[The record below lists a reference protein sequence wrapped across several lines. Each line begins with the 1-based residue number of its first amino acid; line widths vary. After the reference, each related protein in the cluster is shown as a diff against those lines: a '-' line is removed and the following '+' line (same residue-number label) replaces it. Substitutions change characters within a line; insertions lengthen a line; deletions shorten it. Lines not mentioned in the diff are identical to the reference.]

1 MPYRTIV
8 VGTDGSPTASV
19 AAEVAQKLAK
29 RLHGKLVLVG
39 ALDAYGV
46 SRQPLQTA
54 LYEAAEAARAKKIDT
69 TAELIEGT
77 PGESILAA
85 AIKHDADLIVVGN
98 RGMGQATRFR
108 LGSVPD
114 WIAHDAPCDLLIVDT
129 TGRAGPR
136 EPAPPYTK
144 ILAGTDGSGTATEAV
159 RKAFTL
165 ASVYAGTV
173 TLVHVGDP
181 IVGAIKLQEVASTRP
196 EDVEVQKRTVE
207 GDPAQRICE
216 LAEAEGVQ
224 LVVVGN
230 KGMSGVRRFLGS
242 VPNKVAHEVPS
253 DVLIVKTMDRS
264 ADDLVAGHGGL
275 VGVDGRQLAVYRDEN
290 GHTYELSPRC
300 THMGCTVDWNDAAK
314 TWDCPCHGSRFAFD
328 GSVVRGPAAE
338 PLERVGGSAGAR
350 DAAARRDAVAREEGT
365 VAEAAPSAAPSAGR
379 SAGPGAKKERH
390 VIVGASL
397 AGATAAATLREEG
410 FDGDVILIG
419 AEPAFPYE
427 RPPLSKTFL
436 RGESTIQEAMVRP
449 EAFYTDNRIETR
461 LGTTVVGVDTAEK
474 TLMVAG
480 GDPVPFDKLLIA
492 TGARNRRF
500 PIPGIDLEGILDL
513 RTLGDAARI
522 RAEMLP
528 GHRVVLAGMG
538 FIGSEVAAS
547 LRQRGLEVHV
557 VASGKAPLD
566 RVLGEDVGRVIEG
579 IHRDHGVEMT
589 FDDQVAGFQGDGR
602 VRNVKTASGLSLS
615 CDFVVLGLGVE
626 AVAAYL
632 DGSGTDV
639 DDGVVV
645 DEHCRASVADVFAAG
660 DIANHYH
667 PVFRRRIRVEHW
679 DNARRQ
685 GRVAALN
692 MMGRDTPYDEIPW
705 FWSDQYEHTIQYA
718 GYHREWDDL
727 VIRGS
732 LESRRFA
739 AFYMLGGRVQAVVSV
754 DRPADVQDAMGII
767 RAGGRADPAK
777 LRDLAVDLTS
787 LG

>member
-1 MPYRTIV
+1 MSYRTIV
-8 VGTDGSPTASV
+8 VGTDGSPTATV
-19 AAEVAQKLAK
+19 AVEVAQKLAK
-29 RLHGKLVLVG
+29 RLRGRLVLVG
-39 ALDAYGV
+39 ALDAYGI

-54 LYEAAEAARAKKIDT
+54 LYEAAEAARTKKVDA

-85 AIKHDADLIVVGN
+85 ATKHDADLIVVGN

-136 EPAPPYTK
+136 EPAPPYSR

-159 RKAFTL
+159 RKAYTL
-165 ASVYAGTV
+165 ASMYAGSV

-181 IVGAIKLQEVASTRP
+181 LVGAIKLEEVASSRP
-196 EDVEVQKRTVE
+196 DDVEVVKRAVQ
-207 GDPAQRICE
+207 GDPAERICE
-216 LAEAEGVQ
+216 LAEAEDVQ

-253 DVLIVKTMDRS
+253 DVLIVKTIDRS
-264 ADDLVAGHGGL
+264 AEDLVAGHGGL
-275 VGVDGRQLAVYRDEN
+275 VDVDGRQLAVYRDAD
-290 GHTYELSPRC
+290 GRTYELSPRC
-300 THMGCTVDWNDAAK
+300 THMGCTVDWNDPAQ

-328 GSVVRGPAAE
+328 GSVVHGPASE
-338 PLERVGGSAGAR
+338 PLERVGGTAPAP
-350 DAAARRDAVAREEGT
+350 DAIPAAET
-365 VAEAAPSAAPSAGR
+365 VAGEASEPSSSEGGR
-379 SAGPGAKKERH
+379 AVGPKERV

-410 FDGDVILIG
+410 FDGGIVLIG
-419 AEPAFPYE
+419 SEPTFPYE
-427 RPPLSKTFL
+427 RPPLSKAFL
-436 RGESTIQEAMVRP
+436 RGESTMQEAMVRP
-449 EAFYTDNRIETR
+449 EAFYADNRVETR
-461 LGTTVVGVDTAEK
+461 FGTTVVGVDTAGK
-474 TLMVAG
+474 TLTVAG
-480 GDPVPFDKLLIA
+480 GDPVPFDELLIA

-500 PIPGIDLEGILDL
+500 PIPGVALDGVLDL

-547 LRQRGLEVHV
+547 LRQRGLEVRV
-557 VASGKAPLD
+557 VAGGKAPLD

-589 FDDQVAGFQGDGR
+589 FGDQIASFEGNGR
-602 VRNVKTASGLSLS
+602 VHTVKTSSGQSIT
-615 CDFVVLGLGVE
+615 CNFVVLGLGVE
-626 AVAAYL
+626 PVAGFL
-632 DGSGTDV
+632 EGSGIEV

-645 DEHCRASVADVFAAG
+645 DEHCRASVAGVFAAG
-660 DIANHYH
+660 DVANHYH
-667 PVFRRRIRVEHW
+667 PVFGRRIRIEHW
-679 DNARRQ
+679 NNAREQ

-692 MMGRDTPYDEIPW
+692 MLGRDTPYDEIHW
-705 FWSDQYEHTIQYA
+705 FWSDQYEHSIQYA

-732 LESRRFA
+732 LESRSFA
-739 AFYMLGGRVQAVVSV
+739 GFYMLGGRVQAVVSV
-754 DRPADVQDAMGII
+754 DRPADVRDTMGLI
-767 RAGGRADPAK
+767 RAGGLANPAK
-777 LRDLAVDLTS
+777 LRDEAVDLAS

>member
-19 AAEVAQKLAK
+19 AVGVAQALAK
-29 RLHGKLVLVG
+29 RLRGTLVLVG
-39 ALDAYGV
+39 ALDAFGI
-46 SRQPLQTA
+46 SRQPLQAA
-54 LYEAAEAARAKKIDT
+54 LYEAAEAARAKKVDA

-136 EPAPPYTK
+136 EPAPPYMR

-159 RKAFTL
+159 RKAYTL
-165 ASVYAGTV
+165 ASVYAGAV

-181 IVGAIKLQEVASTRP
+181 LVGAIKLDEVASTKP
-196 EDVEVQKRTVE
+196 EDVEVEKRAVE
-207 GDPAQRICE
+207 GDPAQLICD
-216 LAEAEGVQ
+216 LAETENVQ

-253 DVLIVKTMDRS
+253 DVLIVKTVDR
-264 ADDLVAGHGGL
+264 AVDDLVAGHGGL
-275 VGVDGRQLAVYRDEN
+275 VNVGGKQLAVYRDDD

-300 THMGCTVDWNDAAK
+300 THMGCTVDWNDTSR
-314 TWDCPCHGSRFAFD
+314 TWDCPCHGSRFAAD
-328 GSVVRGPAAE
+328 GSVVHGPAAE
-338 PLERVGGSAGAR
+338 PLERVGG
-350 DAAARRDAVAREEGT
+350 T
-365 VAEAAPSAAPSAGR
+365 APSADWAGAEPTAR
-379 SAGPGAKKERH
+379 PDRGAAATESTRRF

-410 FDGDVILIG
+410 FDGDVVLIG
-419 AEPAFPYE
+419 SEAAFPYE
-427 RPPLSKTFL
+427 RPPLSKAFL

-449 EAFYTDNRIETR
+449 EAFYTDNRIET
-461 LGTTVVGVDTAEK
+461 LFGTTVIGVDANARTIA
-474 TLMVAG
+474 VAG
-480 GDPVPFDKLLIA
+480 GEPVRYDRLLIA

-500 PIPGIDLEGILDL
+500 PIPGIDLQGVLDL

-522 RAEMLP
+522 RAEMRP
-528 GHRVVLAGMG
+528 GRRVVMAGMG

-557 VASGKAPLD
+557 VAGGKAPLD
-566 RVLGEDVGRVIEG
+566 RVLGEEVGRVIEG

-589 FDDQVAGFQGDGR
+589 FDDQVTGFEGDGR
-602 VRNVKTASGLSLS
+602 VGAVTTANGLRLE
-615 CDFVVLGLGVE
+615 CDFAVLGLGVE
-626 AVAAYL
+626 PVAGFL
-632 DGSGTDV
+632 DGSGIDT
-639 DDGVVV
+639 DDGVLV
-645 DEHCRASVADVFAAG
+645 DEFCRANADGVFAAG
-660 DIANHYH
+660 DVAKHYH
-667 PVFRRRIRVEHW
+667 PVFGQRIRTEHW
-679 DNARRQ
+679 NNARQQ
-685 GRVAALN
+685 GRAAALN
-692 MMGRDTPYDEIPW
+692 MLGRETPYDEVHW

-732 LESRRFA
+732 LDSRSFA
-739 AFYMLGGRVQAVVSV
+739 AFYLLEGRVRAVVSV
-754 DRPADVQDAMGII
+754 DRPSDVRDSMSLIA
-767 RAGGRADPAK
+767 AGGRADVAK
-777 LRDLAVDLTS
+777 LRDETVDLAS

>member
-19 AAEVAQKLAK
+19 AVEVAQKLAR
-29 RLHGKLVLVG
+29 RLKGRLVLVG
-39 ALDAYGV
+39 ALDAYGIT
-46 SRQPLQTA
+46 RQPLQTA
-54 LYEAAEAARAKKIDT
+54 LYEAAEAARAKKVEA
-69 TAELIEGT
+69 TAEVIEGT

-114 WIAHDAPCDLLIVDT
+114 WVAHDAPCDLLIVDT

-136 EPAPPYTK
+136 DPAPPYTR

-159 RKAFTL
+159 RKAYTL
-165 ASVYAGTV
+165 ASVYAGSV

-181 IVGAIKLQEVASTRP
+181 LVGAIKLDEVASAKP
-196 EDVEVQKRTVE
+196 EDVEVEKRAVE

-216 LAEAEGVQ
+216 LAESEDVQ

-253 DVLIVKTMDRS
+253 DVLIVKTVDRS
-264 ADDLVAGHGGL
+264 VDDLLEGHGGL
-275 VGVDGRQLAVYRDEN
+275 VGVDGRQLAVYRDDE
-290 GHTYELSPRC
+290 GLTYELSPRC
-300 THMGCTVDWNDAAK
+300 THMGCTVDWNDTAR
-314 TWDCPCHGSRFAFD
+314 TWDCPCHGSRFAAD

-338 PLERVGGSAGAR
+338 PLERVGG
-350 DAAARRDAVAREEGT
+350 T
-365 VAEAAPSAAPSAGR
+365 APSTAGGAVDEPTPTARGVGRPTR
-379 SAGPGAKKERH
+379 SVRC

-419 AEPAFPYE
+419 SEASFPYE

-436 RGESTIQEAMVRP
+436 RGESTMQEAMVRP
-449 EAFYTDNRIETR
+449 EAFYADNRIETR
-461 LGTTVVGVDTAEK
+461 LGSTVVAVDAGGK
-474 TLMVAG
+474 TLTVAG
-480 GDPVPFDKLLIA
+480 GDAVSYDSLLIA
-492 TGARNRRF
+492 TGSRNRRF
-500 PIPGIDLEGILDL
+500 PIPGIDLDGVLDL
-513 RTLGDAARI
+513 RTLEDAARI
-522 RAEMLP
+522 RAQMVP
-528 GHRVVLAGMG
+528 GRRVVLAGMG

-557 VASGKAPLD
+557 VAGGKAPLD
-566 RVLGEDVGRVIEG
+566 RVLGVDVGHVIEG

-589 FDDQVAGFQGDGR
+589 FDDQVASFEGDGR
-602 VRNVKTASGLSLS
+602 VRTVKTASGRSLD

-626 AVAAYL
+626 PVTGFL
-632 DGSGTDV
+632 DGSGIDV
-639 DDGVVV
+639 DDGVLV
-645 DEHCRASVADVFAAG
+645 DERCRASADGVFAAG
-660 DIANHYH
+660 DVANHYH
-667 PVFRRRIRVEHW
+667 PVFDRRIRTEHW
-679 DNARRQ
+679 NNARQQ
-685 GRVAALN
+685 GRAAALN
-692 MMGRDTPYDEIPW
+692 MMGRETPYDEIHW

-732 LESRRFA
+732 LESRNFA
-739 AFYMLGGRVQAVVSV
+739 AFYLLGGRVLAVVSV
-754 DRPADVQDAMGII
+754 DRPADVQDSMALI
-767 RAGGRADPAK
+767 RAGGRADAAT
-777 LRDLAVDLTS
+777 LRDEGVELAS

>member
-1 MPYRTIV
+1 MSYRTIV

-19 AAEVAQKLAK
+19 AVEVAQKLAK
-29 RLHGKLVLVG
+29 RLRGKLVLVG

-46 SRQPLQTA
+46 TRQPLQTA
-54 LYEAAEAARAKKIDT
+54 LYEAAEAARAKKVDA

-136 EPAPPYTK
+136 DPAPPYTR

-159 RKAFTL
+159 RKAYTL
-165 ASVYAGTV
+165 ASVYAGSV

-181 IVGAIKLQEVASTRP
+181 VVGAIKLAEVASTRP
-196 EDVEVQKRTVE
+196 EDVEVENRTVE

-216 LAEAEGVQ
+216 LAEAERVQ

-253 DVLIVKTMDRS
+253 DVLIVKTVDRS

-275 VGVDGRQLAVYRDEN
+275 VGVDGRQLAVYRDED
-290 GHTYELSPRC
+290 GQTYELSPRC
-300 THMGCTVDWNDAAK
+300 THMGCTVDWNDSAQ

-338 PLERVGGSAGAR
+338 PLERVGGTAGAP
-350 DAAARRDAVAREEGT
+350 DAAAQG
-365 VAEAAPSAAPSAGR
+365 EAAARGKEVAAAAPARATSADR
-379 SAGPGAKKERH
+379 GAEQGGKKERY
-390 VIVGASL
+390 VVVGASL

-410 FDGDVILIG
+410 FDGEVVLIG

-449 EAFYTDNRIETR
+449 EAFYADNRIETR
-461 LGTTVVGVDTAEK
+461 FGTTAIGVDAVGK
-474 TLMVAG
+474 TLAVAG

-500 PIPGIDLEGILDL
+500 PIPGIDLEGVLDL
-513 RTLGDAARI
+513 RSLGDAARI

-528 GHRVVLAGMG
+528 GRRAVMAGMG

-557 VASGKAPLD
+557 VAGGKAPLD

-579 IHRDHGVEMT
+579 IHRDHGVGMT
-589 FDDQVAGFQGDGR
+589 FGDQVEGFEGDGR
-602 VRNVKTASGLSLS
+602 VRTVKTASGLSLP

-626 AVAAYL
+626 PVADFL
-632 DGSGTDV
+632 DGSGIDV
-639 DDGVVV
+639 EDGVVV
-645 DEHCRASVADVFAAG
+645 DEHCRASIAGVFAAG
-660 DIANHYH
+660 DVANHYH
-667 PVFRRRIRVEHW
+667 PVFGRRIRTEHW
-679 DNARRQ
+679 NNAKAQ

-692 MMGRDTPYDEIPW
+692 MMGRDTPYDEIHW

-732 LESRRFA
+732 LASRSFA

-754 DRPADVQDAMGII
+754 DRPADVQGAMGII
-767 RAGGRADPAK
+767 RSGGLADPAK
-777 LRDLAVDLTS
+777 LRDEAVDLTS

>member
-1 MPYRTIV
+1 MSYRTIV

-19 AAEVAQKLAK
+19 AVEVAQKLAK
-29 RLHGKLVLVG
+29 RLRGKLVLVG

-54 LYEAAEAARAKKIDT
+54 LYEAAEAARAKKVDA

-114 WIAHDAPCDLLIVDT
+114 WVAHDAPCDLLIVDT

-136 EPAPPYTK
+136 DPAPPYTR

-159 RKAFTL
+159 RKAYTL

-181 IVGAIKLQEVASTRP
+181 LVGAIKLEEVASTRP

-216 LAEAEGVQ
+216 LAETEDVQ

-253 DVLIVKTMDRS
+253 DVLIVKTVDRS
-264 ADDLVAGHGGL
+264 VDDLVAGHGGL
-275 VGVDGRQLAVYRDEN
+275 VGVDGRQLAVYRDED
-290 GHTYELSPRC
+290 GHTFELSPRC
-300 THMGCTVDWNDAAK
+300 THMGCTVDWNDTAK
-314 TWDCPCHGSRFAFD
+314 TWDCPCHGSRFAVD

-338 PLERVGGSAGAR
+338 PLERVGGTAPATGATAG
-350 DAAARRDAVAREEGT
+350 EGT
-365 VAEAAPSAAPSAGR
+365 VEEEVAPSPGR
-379 SAGPGAKKERH
+379 DGGPAAKKELY

-397 AGATAAATLREEG
+397 AGATGAATLREEG
-410 FDGDVILIG
+410 FDGEVILIG
-419 AEPAFPYE
+419 AEAAFPYE

-461 LGTTVVGVDTAEK
+461 LATTVVGVDPIGK
-474 TLMVAG
+474 MLMVAG
-480 GDPVPFDKLLIA
+480 GDPVPFDKLLVA

-500 PIPGIDLEGILDL
+500 PIPGIDLAGVLDL
-513 RTLGDAARI
+513 RTLGDAALI

-528 GHRVVLAGMG
+528 GHRVVMAGMG

-557 VASGKAPLD
+557 VATGKAPLD

-589 FDDQVAGFQGDGR
+589 FGDQVASFEGNGR
-602 VRNVKTASGLSLS
+602 VRNVKTANGLSLP

-626 AVAAYL
+626 PVADWL
-632 DGSGTDV
+632 DGSGLDIN
-639 DDGVVV
+639 DGVVV
-645 DEHCRASVADVFAAG
+645 DERCRASVPDVFAAG

-667 PVFRRRIRVEHW
+667 PIFGRRIRVEHW

-692 MMGRDTPYDEIPW
+692 MMGRDTPYDVIHW

-718 GYHREWDDL
+718 GSHREWDDL

-732 LESRRFA
+732 MESRSFA
-739 AFYMLGGRVQAVVSV
+739 AFYMRGGRVQAVVSV

-777 LRDLAVDLTS
+777 LRDEAVALTS

>member
-8 VGTDGSPTASV
+8 VGTDGSPTATV
-19 AAEVAQKLAK
+19 AVEVAQKLAK
-29 RLHGKLVLVG
+29 RLRGRLVLVG

-54 LYEAAEAARAKKIDT
+54 LYEAAEGARAKKVDA

-129 TGRAGPR
+129 TRRAGPR
-136 EPAPPYTK
+136 EPAPPYMR

-159 RKAFTL
+159 RKAYTL
-165 ASVYAGTV
+165 ASMYAGTV

-181 IVGAIKLQEVASTRP
+181 LVGAIKLEEVASTRP
-196 EDVEVQKRTVE
+196 EDVEVEKRTVE

-216 LAEAEGVQ
+216 LAEAENVQ

-253 DVLIVKTMDRS
+253 DVLIVKTVDRS
-264 ADDLVAGHGGL
+264 AEDLVAGHGGL
-275 VGVDGRQLAVYRDEN
+275 VNADGRQLAVYRDEA
-290 GHTYELSPRC
+290 GDTYELSPRC

-314 TWDCPCHGSRFAFD
+314 TWDCPCHGSRFAVD
-328 GSVVRGPAAE
+328 GSVVRGPAAD
-338 PLERVGGSAGAR
+338 PLERVGGTAAAGDEEGAEAEAIAGESTRLSAVPSSGREIAGAKR
-350 DAAARRDAVAREEGT
+350 
-365 VAEAAPSAAPSAGR
+365 
-379 SAGPGAKKERH
+379 GAKKERYA
-390 VIVGASL
+390 VVGASL

-410 FDGDVILIG
+410 FDGEVILIG
-419 AEPAFPYE
+419 AEPTFPYE

-449 EAFYTDNRIETR
+449 EAYYADNRIDTR
-461 LGTTVVGVDTAEK
+461 FGTTVIGVDASGK
-474 TLMVAG
+474 TLTIAG
-480 GDPVPFDKLLIA
+480 GDPVSFDKLLIT

-500 PIPGIDLEGILDL
+500 PIPGIDLGGVLDL

-522 RAEMLP
+522 RAEMRP
-528 GHRVVLAGMG
+528 GHRVVMAGMG

-547 LRQRGLEVHV
+547 LRQRGLDVHV
-557 VASGKAPLD
+557 VAGGKAPLD

-589 FDDQVAGFQGDGR
+589 FDDQVAGFEGNGR
-602 VRNVKTASGLSLS
+602 VRSVKTSSGRSLP

-626 AVAAYL
+626 PVAGFL
-632 DGSGTDV
+632 EGSGIDV

-645 DEHCRASVADVFAAG
+645 
-660 DIANHYH
+660 
-667 PVFRRRIRVEHW
+667 
-679 DNARRQ
+679 
-685 GRVAALN
+685 
-692 MMGRDTPYDEIPW
+692 
-705 FWSDQYEHTIQYA
+705 
-718 GYHREWDDL
+718 
-727 VIRGS
+727 
-732 LESRRFA
+732 
-739 AFYMLGGRVQAVVSV
+739 
-754 DRPADVQDAMGII
+754 
-767 RAGGRADPAK
+767 
-777 LRDLAVDLTS
+777 
-787 LG
+787 

>member
-1 MPYRTIV
+1 MAYRTIV

-19 AAEVAQKLAK
+19 AVDVAQKLAK
-29 RLHGKLVLVG
+29 RLRGTLVLVG

-46 SRQPLQTA
+46 ARQPLQTA
-54 LYEAAEAARAKKIDT
+54 LYEAAEAARAKKVDAI
-69 TAELIEGT
+69 AELIEGT

-136 EPAPPYTK
+136 EPAPPYTR

-165 ASVYAGTV
+165 ASVYGGSV

-181 IVGAIKLQEVASTRP
+181 IVGAIKLEEVASTKP
-196 EDVEVQKRTVE
+196 EDVEVQKRAVE

-216 LAEAEGVQ
+216 IAESEDVQ

-230 KGMSGVRRFLGS
+230 KGMAGVRRFLGS

-253 DVLIVKTMDRS
+253 DVLIAKTVDRS
-264 ADDLVAGHGGL
+264 AEDLVPGHGGL
-275 VGVDGRQLAVYRDEN
+275 VDVGGRQLAVYRDEA
-290 GHTYELSPRC
+290 GLTYELSPRC
-300 THMGCTVDWNDAAK
+300 THMGCTVDWNDAAR

-328 GSVVRGPAAE
+328 GSVAHGPAKE
-338 PLERVGGSAGAR
+338 PLARVGGSAPAR
-350 DAAARRDAVAREEGT
+350 EREPAAAV
-365 VAEAAPSAAPSAGR
+365 APSREGPSPRAR
-379 SAGPGAKKERH
+379 QRH

-419 AEPAFPYE
+419 TEPAFPYE

-449 EAFYTDNRIETR
+449 ESFYVDNRIETR
-461 LGTTVVGVDTAEK
+461 FGTTVTAVDTSAR
-474 TLMVAG
+474 TLTVAG
-480 GDPVPFDKLLIA
+480 GDPVPYDMLLIA

-500 PIPGIDLEGILDL
+500 PIPGIDLEGVLDL
-513 RTLGDAARI
+513 RTLPDAAEI
-522 RAEMLP
+522 RAEMIP
-528 GHRVVLAGMG
+528 GRRALLAGMG

-557 VASGKAPLD
+557 VAGGKAPLD

-589 FDDQVAGFQGDGR
+589 FDDRVEAFDGNGR
-602 VRNVKTASGLSLS
+602 VRSVKTANGLSLG
-615 CDFVVLGLGVE
+615 CDLVVLGLGVE
-626 AVAAYL
+626 PVTGFL
-632 DGSGTDV
+632 DGSGVDL
-639 DDGVVV
+639 DDGVTV
-645 DEHCRASVADVFAAG
+645 DEYCRANVAGVFAAG
-660 DIANHYH
+660 DVANHFH
-667 PVFRRRIRVEHW
+667 PVFGRRIRTEHW
-679 DNARRQ
+679 QNAREQ

-692 MMGRDTPYDEIPW
+692 MMGRDTPYDVIHW

-718 GYHREWDDL
+718 GHHREWDDL

-732 LESRRFA
+732 LGARNFA
-739 AFYMLGGRVQAVVSV
+739 AFYMLEGRVQAVVSV
-754 DRPADVQDAMGII
+754 DRPSDVSDSMDLI
-767 RAGGRADPAK
+767 RGGGRADPAK
-777 LRDLAVDLTS
+777 LRDETIDLGS
-787 LG
+787 LR

>member
-1 MPYRTIV
+1 MSYRKIV

-19 AAEVAQKLAK
+19 AVEVAQKLAK
-29 RLHGKLVLVG
+29 RLHGTLVLVG
-39 ALDAYGV
+39 ALDAFGI

-54 LYEAAEAARAKKIDT
+54 LYEAAEAARAKKVDAI
-69 TAELIEGT
+69 AELIEGT

-85 AIKHDADLIVVGN
+85 AIKHEADLIVVGN

-136 EPAPPYTK
+136 DPAPPYMR

-159 RKAFTL
+159 RKAYTL

-181 IVGAIKLQEVASTRP
+181 LVGAIKLEEVASTRP
-196 EDVEVQKRTVE
+196 EDVTVEKRTVE

-216 LAEAEGVQ
+216 LAESEDVQ

-253 DVLIVKTMDRS
+253 DVLIVKTVDRS
-264 ADDLVAGHGGL
+264 VDDLVAGHGGL
-275 VGVDGRQLAVYRDEN
+275 VSVDGRQLAVYRDE
-290 GHTYELSPRC
+290 GGQTYELSSRC
-300 THMGCTVDWNDAAK
+300 THMGCTVDWNDSSK
-314 TWDCPCHGSRFAFD
+314 TWDCPCHGSRFGFD

-338 PLERVGGSAGAR
+338 PLERVGGTAPVEERAATGGAEVSASPAPAP
-350 DAAARRDAVAREEGT
+350 AAGQDFH
-365 VAEAAPSAAPSAGR
+365 
-379 SAGPGAKKERH
+379 PGAKKERY
-390 VIVGASL
+390 VVVGASL
-397 AGATAAATLREEG
+397 TGATAAATLREEG
-410 FDGDVILIG
+410 FDGEVVLIG
-419 AEPAFPYE
+419 SEPTFPYE
-427 RPPLSKTFL
+427 RPPLSKSFL

-449 EAFYTDNRIETR
+449 EAFYADNRIETR
-461 LGTTVVGVDTAEK
+461 FGTTVVAVDGAGK
-474 TLMVAG
+474 TLTVAG
-480 GDPVPFDKLLIA
+480 GDPVSFDKLLIA

-500 PIPGIDLEGILDL
+500 PIPGIDLEGVLDL
-513 RTLGDAARI
+513 RTLGDAAAI
-522 RAEMLP
+522 RAEMVP
-528 GHRVVLAGMG
+528 GRRVVMAGMG

-547 LRQRGLEVHV
+547 LRQRGLDVHV
-557 VASGKAPLD
+557 VAGGKAPLD

-589 FDDQVAGFQGDGR
+589 FDDQVASFEGDDR
-602 VRNVKTASGLSLS
+602 LRTVRSASGLSLS
-615 CDFVVLGLGVE
+615 CDFAVLGLGVE
-626 AVAAYL
+626 PVVGFL
-632 DGSGTDV
+632 DGSGIEV

-645 DEHCRASVADVFAAG
+645 DEHCRASVDGVFAAG
-660 DIANHYH
+660 DVANHYH
-667 PVFRRRIRVEHW
+667 PIYGRRIRVEHW

-685 GRVAALN
+685 GRAAALN
-692 MMGRDTPYDEIPW
+692 MLGRDTPYEEIHW

-732 LESRRFA
+732 LESRSFA
-739 AFYMLGGRVQAVVSV
+739 GFYMLDGRVQSVVSV

-767 RAGGRADPAK
+767 RAGGMADPAK
-777 LRDLAVDLTS
+777 LRDEAVSLAS

>member
-1 MPYRTIV
+1 MSYRTIV

-19 AAEVAQKLAK
+19 AVEVAQKLAK
-29 RLHGKLVLVG
+29 RLRGRLVLVG

-46 SRQPLQTA
+46 TRQPLQTA
-54 LYEAAEAARAKKIDT
+54 LYEAAEAARGKKVDAI
-69 TAELIEGT
+69 AELIEGT

-136 EPAPPYTK
+136 EPAPPYSR

-159 RKAFTL
+159 RKAYTL

-181 IVGAIKLQEVASTRP
+181 LIGAIKLEEVASTRP

-216 LAEAEGVQ
+216 LAEAEAVQ

-253 DVLIVKTMDRS
+253 DVLIVKTVDRS
-264 ADDLVAGHGGL
+264 IEDLVAGHGGL
-275 VGVDGRQLAVYRDEN
+275 VNAGGRQLAVYRDEH
-290 GHTYELSPRC
+290 GQTYELSPRC
-300 THMGCTVDWNDAAK
+300 THMGCTIDWNDAAK
-314 TWDCPCHGSRFAFD
+314 TWDCPCHGSRFSVD

-338 PLERVGGSAGAR
+338 PLERVGGTAP
-350 DAAARRDAVAREEGT
+350 ARERASDAEGSPT
-365 VAEAAPSAAPSAGR
+365 PTPAPSGDRSPRPSGR
-379 SAGPGAKKERH
+379 KERYL
-390 VIVGASL
+390 VVGASL

-410 FDGDVILIG
+410 FDGDVVLIG
-419 AEPAFPYE
+419 AEPSFPYE
-427 RPPLSKTFL
+427 RPPLSKSFL
-436 RGESTIQEAMVRP
+436 RGESTMQEAMVRP
-449 EAFYTDNRIETR
+449 EAFYADNRIETR
-461 LGTTVVGVDTAEK
+461 FGTTVVGVDTAGK
-474 TLMVAG
+474 TIEVAG
-480 GDPVPFDKLLIA
+480 GDPVSFDKLLIA
-492 TGARNRRF
+492 TGARNRRL
-500 PIPGIDLEGILDL
+500 PIPGIDLEGVLDL

-522 RAEMLP
+522 RAEMVP
-528 GHRVVLAGMG
+528 GRRVVLAGMG

-557 VASGKAPLD
+557 VAGGKAPLD
-566 RVLGEDVGRVIEG
+566 RVLGVDVGRVIEG

-589 FDDQVAGFQGDGR
+589 FEDQVAGFEGNGR
-602 VRNVKTASGLSLS
+602 VRAVKSASGLSLP

-626 AVAAYL
+626 PVAGFC
-632 DGSGTDV
+632 DGSGIEV
-639 DDGVVV
+639 DDGITV
-645 DEHCRASVADVFAAG
+645 DEHCRTNVAGVFAAG
-660 DIANHYH
+660 DVANHYH
-667 PVFRRRIRVEHW
+667 PVFRRRIRIEHW
-679 DNARRQ
+679 NNALAQ

-692 MMGRDTPYDEIPW
+692 MLGRDTPYDEIHW

-718 GYHREWDDL
+718 GYHREWDEL

-732 LESRRFA
+732 LESRSFA
-739 AFYMLGGRVQAVVSV
+739 AFYLLEGRVQAVVSV

-767 RAGGRADPAK
+767 RAGGQADPAK
-777 LRDLAVDLTS
+777 LRDESVALAS

>member
-1 MPYRTIV
+1 MSYRTIV

-19 AAEVAQKLAK
+19 AVEVAQKLAK
-29 RLHGKLVLVG
+29 RLKGKLVLVG

-54 LYEAAEAARAKKIDT
+54 LYEAAEAARAKKVDA

-77 PGESILAA
+77 PGEAILAA

-136 EPAPPYTK
+136 DPAPPYMR

-159 RKAFTL
+159 RKAYTL
-165 ASVYAGTV
+165 ASMYAGTV

-181 IVGAIKLQEVASTRP
+181 LVGAIKLEEVASTRP
-196 EDVEVQKRTVE
+196 EDVEVLKRTVE

-253 DVLIVKTMDRS
+253 DVLIVKTVDRS

-275 VGVDGRQLAVYRDEN
+275 VNVDGRQLAVYRDE
-290 GHTYELSPRC
+290 GGQTYELSPRC
-300 THMGCTVDWNDAAK
+300 THMGCTVDWNDTAK

-328 GSVVRGPAAE
+328 GSVVRGPAAD
-338 PLERVGGSAGAR
+338 PLERVGGSALAEEQV
-350 DAAARRDAVAREEGT
+350 AAGG
-365 VAEAAPSAAPSAGR
+365 AEASAAPSVVPSSGR
-379 SAGPGAKKERH
+379 EVDPGAKGAKKERY
-390 VIVGASL
+390 VVVGASL

-410 FDGDVILIG
+410 FDGEVILIG
-419 AEPAFPYE
+419 AEPTFPYE
-427 RPPLSKTFL
+427 RPPLSKSFL
-436 RGESTIQEAMVRP
+436 RGESTMQEAMVRS
-449 EAFYTDNRIETR
+449 EAFYTDNRIETQ
-461 LGTTVVGVDTAEK
+461 LGTTVVGVDPSGK
-474 TLMVAG
+474 TLAVAG
-480 GDPVPFDKLLIA
+480 GEPVSFDKLLIA

-500 PIPGIDLEGILDL
+500 PIPGIELEGVLDL
-513 RTLGDAARI
+513 RTLGDAAGI

-528 GHRVVLAGMG
+528 GRKVLMAGMG

-557 VASGKAPLD
+557 VAGGKAPLD

-589 FDDQVAGFQGDGR
+589 FDDQVAGFEGNGR
-602 VRNVKTASGLSLS
+602 VRSVKTASGLSLS

-626 AVAAYL
+626 PVAGFL
-632 DGSGTDV
+632 EGSGIDV

-645 DEHCRASVADVFAAG
+645 DEHCRASVAGVFAAG
-660 DIANHYH
+660 DVANHYH
-667 PVFRRRIRVEHW
+667 PLYGRRIRVEHW

-692 MMGRDTPYDEIPW
+692 MLGRDTPYDDIHW

-732 LESRRFA
+732 LESRSFA
-739 AFYMLGGRVQAVVSV
+739 AFYMLDGRVQSVVSV

-767 RAGGRADPAK
+767 RAGGLADPAK
-777 LRDLAVDLTS
+777 LRDESVPLAS

>member
-19 AAEVAQKLAK
+19 AVEVAQALTK
-29 RLHGKLVLVG
+29 RLRGKLVLVG

-46 SRQPLQTA
+46 SRQPLQAA
-54 LYEAAEAARAKKIDT
+54 LYAASEAARAKKVDA

-85 AIKHDADLIVVGN
+85 ALSHDADLIVVGN

-114 WIAHDAPCDLLIVDT
+114 WVAHDAPCDLLIVDT

-136 EPAPPYTK
+136 EQAPPYLR

-159 RKAFTL
+159 RKAYTL

-181 IVGAIKLQEVASTRP
+181 LVGAIKLDEVESAKP
-196 EDVEVQKRTVE
+196 EDVEIQKRAVE
-207 GDPAQRICE
+207 GDPAQVLCD
-216 LAEAEGVQ
+216 LAESENVQ

-253 DVLIVKTMDRS
+253 DVLIVKTVDRS
-264 ADDLVAGHGGL
+264 VDDLVAGHGGL
-275 VGVDGRQLAVYRDEN
+275 VNVDGKQLAVYRDDD

-300 THMGCTVDWNDAAK
+300 THMGCTVDWNDTAK
-314 TWDCPCHGSRFAFD
+314 TWDCPCHGSKFAAD
-328 GSVVRGPAAE
+328 GSVVHGPASQ
-338 PLERVGGSAGAR
+338 PLERIGGSAPAPGEEAPGAQPTAGSGGAR
-350 DAAARRDAVAREEGT
+350 TDRTRRF
-365 VAEAAPSAAPSAGR
+365 
-379 SAGPGAKKERH
+379 

-410 FDGDVILIG
+410 FDGDVVLIG
-419 AEPAFPYE
+419 SEPAFPYE
-427 RPPLSKTFL
+427 RPPLSKSFL
-436 RGESTIQEAMVRP
+436 RGESSIQEAMVRP
-449 EAFYTDNRIETR
+449 EAFYADNRIETR
-461 LGTTVVGVDTAEK
+461 FGTTVIGVDAAGK
-474 TLMVAG
+474 TIAVAG
-480 GDPVPFDKLLIA
+480 GDPVRFDSMLIA

-500 PIPGIDLEGILDL
+500 PIPGIDLDGVLDL

-528 GHRVVLAGMG
+528 GRRVVMAGMG

-547 LRQRGLEVHV
+547 LRQLGLEVHV
-557 VASGKAPLD
+557 VAGGKAPLD
-566 RVLGEDVGRVIEG
+566 RVLGEDVGHVIEG

-589 FDDQVAGFQGDGR
+589 FDDQVTAFEGDGR
-602 VRNVKTASGLSLS
+602 VGAVTTAKGLRLE

-626 AVAAYL
+626 PVTSFL
-632 DGSGTDV
+632 ESSGIDV
-639 DDGVVV
+639 DDGVLV
-645 DEHCRASVADVFAAG
+645 DEHCRANADGVFAAG
-660 DIANHYH
+660 DVAKHYH
-667 PVFRRRIRVEHW
+667 PVFGQRIRTEHW
-679 DNARRQ
+679 NNARQQ
-685 GRVAALN
+685 GRAAALN
-692 MMGRDTPYDEIPW
+692 MLGRDVPYDEVHW

-732 LESRRFA
+732 LESRNFA
-739 AFYMLGGRVQAVVSV
+739 AFYFLDGRVRAVVSV
-754 DRPADVQDAMGII
+754 DRPSDVQDSMELI
-767 RAGGRADPAK
+767 RSGGRARAAK
-777 LRDLAVDLTS
+777 LRDEAVELAS